1 VDPFRGVVGNGAAAR
16 PILDLSTRIPG
27 GFTMADPT
35 SGGIG
40 KASQQMMQELQKQM
54 QQVEQQQK
62 VNGPQ
67 FDQVMSQQ
75 GVNDPTKVQDVAKV
89 QDVQKSQSAADVLRT
104 AQAQQVGGV
113 DKSID
118 VKKVEATTKT
128 EGGLKAVLQQVVE
141 GQNKLDQIIKM
152 ATSGKTYG
160 NQELLAIQAS
170 VYKFSQELELT
181 SKVVEKATS
190 GVKQTMQT
198 QV

>member
-1 VDPFRGVVGNGAAAR
+1 MSDP
-16 PILDLSTRIPG
+16 I
-27 GFTMADPT
+27 

-54 QQVEQQQK
+54 GDQAQKTGGGQGPEKVAQFNDVMQTQNAQQV
-62 VNGPQ
+62 NPAL
-67 FDQVMSQQ
+67 DA
-75 GVNDPTKVQDVAKV
+75 TKVQEATKA
-89 QDVQKSQSAADVLRT
+89 SDVLRT
-104 AQAQQVGGV
+104 AQSQQVGGV

-118 VKKVEATTKT
+118 VKRVEPKAETK
-128 EGGLKAVLQQVVE
+128 ESGLKAILNQVVD
-141 GQNKLDQIIKM
+141 GQNKLDQVIKM

-160 NQELLAIQAS
+160 NQELLAIQAA

>member
-1 VDPFRGVVGNGAAAR
+1 MSDPV
-16 PILDLSTRIPG
+16 
-27 GFTMADPT
+27 

-54 QQVEQQQK
+54 EQNQGVAGGK
-62 VNGPQ
+62 GPGAAQ
-67 FDQVMSQQ
+67 FNDVMAQQ
-75 GVNDPTKVQDVAKV
+75 GVQGPAQTNPVQDPTKVQDVTKA
-89 QDVQKSQSAADVLRT
+89 SDVLRT
-104 AQAQQVGGV
+104 AQAQEIAGV
-113 DKSID
+113 NKSTG
-118 VKKVEATTKT
+118 VKAVEAKAEARET
-128 EGGLKAVLQQVVE
+128 GLKSLLNQVVD
-141 GQNKLDQIIKM
+141 GQNKLDQIIKL

>member
-1 VDPFRGVVGNGAAAR
+1 MSDP
-16 PILDLSTRIPG
+16 I
-27 GFTMADPT
+27 

-54 QQVEQQQK
+54 ESAQSGGAKGGQFNAVMAQQATPLQ
-62 VNGPQ
+62 GPQ
-67 FDQVMSQQ
+67 APGQV
-75 GVNDPTKVQDVAKV
+75 NPAQDATRVHEAKG
-89 QDVQKSQSAADVLRT
+89 AADVLRT
-104 AQAQQVGGV
+104 AQAQQVAGTNPATGV
-113 DKSID
+113 KP
-118 VKKVEATTKT
+118 VEA
-128 EGGLKAVLQQVVE
+128 KAEAREAGFKSLLNQVVD
-141 GQNKLDQIIKM
+141 GQNKLDQIIKL

-170 VYKFSQELELT
+170 VYKFSQELEMT

>member
-1 VDPFRGVVGNGAAAR
+1 MSDPV
-16 PILDLSTRIPG
+16 
-27 GFTMADPT
+27 

-40 KASQQMMQELQKQM
+40 KASQQMMQELQKAMEHNQN
-54 QQVEQQQK
+54 VAGK
-62 VNGPQ
+62 GAAPAQ
-67 FDQVMSQQ
+67 FNDVMAQ
-75 GVNDPTKVQDVAKV
+75 GVQGPNATNPALDTTKVQDVTKA
-89 QDVQKSQSAADVLRT
+89 SDVLRT

-113 DKSID
+113 DTNLG
-118 VKKVEATTKT
+118 VKTVEAKSETR
-128 EGGLKAVLQQVVE
+128 ESGLKSLLNQVVD

>member
-1 VDPFRGVVGNGAAAR
+1 
-16 PILDLSTRIPG
+16 
-27 GFTMADPT
+27 MADPT

-62 VNGPQ
+62 VGGPQ
-67 FDQVMSQQ
+67 FDQVMAQQ
-75 GVNDPTKVQDVAKV
+75 GVNDPTKVQDVSKV

-104 AQAQQVGGV
+104 AQSQQVGGV
-113 DKSID
+113 DKSLD

>member
-1 VDPFRGVVGNGAAAR
+1 
-16 PILDLSTRIPG
+16 
-27 GFTMADPT
+27 MADPT
-35 SGGIG
+35 GGIG
-40 KASQQMMQELQKQM
+40 KASAQMMQEMQKQM
-54 QQVEQQQK
+54 AEQAKEQQK
-62 VNGPQ
+62 VGGPQ
-67 FDQVMSQQ
+67 FDNVMAQQ
-75 GVNDPTKVQDVAKV
+75 GVQDPTKVQDISKV
-89 QDVQKSQSAADVLRT
+89 SEVQKPQSAADVLRT

-113 DKSID
+113 DKSLD
-118 VKKVEATTKT
+118 VKKVEGAQKT
-128 EGGLKAVLQQVVE
+128 ESGLKALLGQVVE

>member
-1 VDPFRGVVGNGAAAR
+1 
-16 PILDLSTRIPG
+16 
-27 GFTMADPT
+27 MADPT

-62 VNGPQ
+62 VGGPQ
-67 FDQVMSQQ
+67 FDNVMAQQ
-75 GVNDPTKVQDVAKV
+75 GVNDPSKTQDVGKT
-89 QDVQKSQSAADVLRT
+89 QSAADVLRT

-118 VKKVEATTKT
+118 VKNVEATTKT

>member
-1 VDPFRGVVGNGAAAR
+1 MSDPV
-16 PILDLSTRIPG
+16 
-27 GFTMADPT
+27 

-54 QQVEQQQK
+54 EQNQGVAK
-62 VNGPQ
+62 NGGAGQ
-67 FDQVMSQQ
+67 FNDVMAQQ
-75 GVNDPTKVQDVAKV
+75 GVQNPAQVNPAMDPSKVNET
-89 QDVQKSQSAADVLRT
+89 QKAAEVLRT
-104 AQAQQVGGV
+104 AQAQQVHGV
-113 DKSID
+113 DKSLQ
-118 VKKVEATTKT
+118 VKPVEGAEKT
-128 EGGLKAVLQQVVE
+128 HGLKQVLNQVVD

-152 ATSGKTYG
+152 ATSGKVYG
-160 NQELLAIQAS
+160 NQQLLAVQAA

>member
-1 VDPFRGVVGNGAAAR
+1 MSDPV
-16 PILDLSTRIPG
+16 
-27 GFTMADPT
+27 

-54 QQVEQQQK
+54 EQ
-62 VNGPQ
+62 N
-67 FDQVMSQQ
+67 Q
-75 GVNDPTKVQDVAKV
+75 GVGGKNPAQFNEVMAQQNVAQQPPGVQNVQATNPVTEAKGG
-89 QDVQKSQSAADVLRT
+89 ADVLRT
-104 AQAQQVGGV
+104 AQAQQVNGV
-113 DKSID
+113 NPSTNVKPVEPKAEAREAGFKS
-118 VKKVEATTKT
+118 
-128 EGGLKAVLQQVVE
+128 LLNQVVE
-141 GQNKLDQIIKM
+141 GQNKLDAIIKM

-170 VYKFSQELELT
+170 VYKFSQELEMT

>member
-1 VDPFRGVVGNGAAAR
+1 MSDPV
-16 PILDLSTRIPG
+16 
-27 GFTMADPT
+27 

-54 QQVEQQQK
+54 EQNQGVAGGK
-62 VNGPQ
+62 GPGAAQ
-67 FDQVMSQQ
+67 FNDVMAQQ
-75 GVNDPTKVQDVAKV
+75 GVQNPTQVNQTNPVQDPTKVQDVTKG
-89 QDVQKSQSAADVLRT
+89 ADVLRT
-104 AQAQQVGGV
+104 AQAQQIAGV
-113 DKSID
+113 DKSTN
-118 VKKVEATTKT
+118 VKIVEAKAETR
-128 EGGLKAVLQQVVE
+128 ESGLKSVLNQVVD

>member
-1 VDPFRGVVGNGAAAR
+1 M
-16 PILDLSTRIPG
+16 T
-27 GFTMADPT
+27 DPT
-35 SGGIG
+35 GGIG
-40 KASQQMMQELQKQM
+40 KASAQMMQEMQKQM
-54 QQVEQQQK
+54 QQAAQEQQK
-62 VNGPQ
+62 VGGPQ
-67 FDQVMSQQ
+67 FDNVMAQQ
-75 GVNDPTKVQDVAKV
+75 GVNDPNKVADLQKTQQV
-89 QDVQKSQSAADVLRT
+89 QQTQQTQSGADVVKT
-104 AQAQQVGGV
+104 AHAQQVGGV
-113 DKSID
+113 DTSID
-118 VKKVEATTKT
+118 VKRVEGAGKSQ
-128 EGGLKAVLQQVVE
+128 EAGLKSLLNQVVD

>member
-1 VDPFRGVVGNGAAAR
+1 MTDPV
-16 PILDLSTRIPG
+16 
-27 GFTMADPT
+27 

-54 QQVEQQQK
+54 TEQAQKAGGAGGPNVAQFNDVMQTQQAQQT
-62 VNGPQ
+62 NPAL
-67 FDQVMSQQ
+67 
-75 GVNDPTKVQDVAKV
+75 DPTKVQDVTKAG
-89 QDVQKSQSAADVLRT
+89 DVLRT
-104 AQAQQVGGV
+104 AQSQQVTGV

-118 VKKVEATTKT
+118 VKRVEAKA
-128 EGGLKAVLQQVVE
+128 EARESGLKSILNQVVD
-141 GQNKLDQIIKM
+141 GQNKLDQVIKM

-160 NQELLAIQAS
+160 NQELLAIQAA

>member
-1 VDPFRGVVGNGAAAR
+1 MSDP
-16 PILDLSTRIPG
+16 I
-27 GFTMADPT
+27 

-54 QQVEQQQK
+54 TEQTQKAGGAGGANPAQFNDVMATQNAQQM
-62 VNGPQ
+62 NPAL
-67 FDQVMSQQ
+67 DT
-75 GVNDPTKVQDVAKV
+75 TKVQEATKA
-89 QDVQKSQSAADVLRT
+89 SDVLRT
-104 AQAQQVGGV
+104 AQSQQVTGV

-118 VKKVEATTKT
+118 VKRVEPKAETK
-128 EGGLKAVLQQVVE
+128 ESGLKSILNQVVD
-141 GQNKLDQIIKM
+141 GQNKLDQVIKM

-160 NQELLAIQAS
+160 NQELLAIQAA